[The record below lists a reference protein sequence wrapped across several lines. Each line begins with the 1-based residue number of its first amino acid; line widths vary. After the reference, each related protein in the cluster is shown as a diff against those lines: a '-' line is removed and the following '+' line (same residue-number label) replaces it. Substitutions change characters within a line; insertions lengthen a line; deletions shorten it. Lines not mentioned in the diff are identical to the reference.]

1 MHLRISRSR
10 ALVCILLMAFFL
22 TGCTQ
27 GMKNYWKGTKRY
39 YYEYIN
45 TPASVDMELEKELPK
60 GVEVIGQAV
69 PPIDAEL
76 RRFERTLFALDR
88 NPDGAWMQSLV
99 AKHPWV
105 SGMAL
110 IDLEGKPIEQW
121 PDSSLKSLDYTPL
134 VKILPEKTTRILRAY
149 AQDTSLG
156 PEVYV
161 AVPILEEGVTARYFV
176 VHFDPRDLFSRAPYS
191 SEIMVAAPD
200 VLLWPGNYQAGATPV
215 VEEDWR
221 RSIRSSTDGTIKN
234 STGEF
239 FWVGRY
245 LGTLPLAFAAPETGE
260 FPVASGQM
268 DNYQGQG
275 GFQGTLPPAG
285 AWGAESEA
293 GERVI
298 LMEPAP
304 QQPRFKDSGVT
315 ETPVKDSEAAPEGAA
330 APRDAAP
337 KPPDYKYQDG
347 PNDNSKT
354 NK

>member
-10 ALVCILLMAFFL
+10 ALVCIVLMAFFL

-45 TPASVDMELEKELPK
+45 TPATVDMELEDELPK
-60 GVEVIGQAV
+60 GVEVIAQAV

-88 NPDGAWMQSLV
+88 NPDGAWMQNFV

-110 IDLEGKPIEQW
+110 IDLEGKVIEQW

-149 AQDTSLG
+149 AQDTPLG

-176 VHFDPRDLFSRAPYS
+176 AHFDPRDLFSRAPYS
-191 SEIMVAAPD
+191 SEIMVAAPE
-200 VLLWPGNYQAGATPV
+200 VLLWPGKYQAGATPV

-234 STGEF
+234 ATGKF

-275 GFQGTLPPAG
+275 GFQGSLPPAG
-285 AWGAESEA
+285 VWGSESES

-298 LMEPAP
+298 LMESAP
-304 QQPRFKDSGVT
+304 KPPNFKGDGVT
-315 ETPVKDSEAAPEGAA
+315 EAPVNDSEAAPEGAA
-330 APRDAAP
+330 APRGTAP

-347 PNDNSKT
+347 PNDNTKT
-354 NK
+354 K